1 MSLAPSYAELAANLE
16 VARTLYRQAD
26 EAYILLEEE
35 KAKLEKT
42 VRKQKEEIALYKLFV
57 EEWRR
62 PGMRSLGEWHAALK
76 KILQKIEEQR

>member
-1 MSLAPSYAELAANLE
+1 MSLALSYSELAANLE
-16 VARTLYRQAD
+16 VARTLYSQAD
-26 EAYILLEEE
+26 EACILLEEE

-62 PGMRSLGEWHAALK
+62 PGMRSIVEWNETLK